1 MSAIDMSNAA
11 ATENQAF
18 ALMSRLH
25 VILRRERGRVTDI
38 EYMRIDA
45 AYCRHVLALARTEDA
60 SDDLLQICARIE
72 EIYFGPNGL
81 FVKLPPKPP
90 LIERRATQR
99 TTPEPPPDESE
110 PATVTVSGP
119 TAYVGRLR

>member
-38 EYMRIDA
+38 EYMRIDPG
-45 AYCRHVLALARTEDA
+45 YCRHVLALARTEEA
-60 SDDLLQICARIE
+60 GDDLLQICARIE

-90 LIERRATQR
+90 LIERRAIQR
-99 TTPEPPPDESE
+99 TTPEPPSGEPESA
-110 PATVTVSGP
+110 PAPASTP